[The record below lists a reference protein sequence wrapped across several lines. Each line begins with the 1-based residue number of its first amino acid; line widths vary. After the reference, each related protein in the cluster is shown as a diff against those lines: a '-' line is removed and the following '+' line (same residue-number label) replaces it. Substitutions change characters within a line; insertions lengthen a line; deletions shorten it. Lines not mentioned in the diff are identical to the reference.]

1 MTRYLAPMIALG
13 LSAGP
18 QAWASPIKT
27 LYDFPILI
35 GANGPLTAVGR
46 GQLWGT
52 ASEGDYGNGSIFV
65 FFEKD
70 HGIGNAHG
78 FYGPGDGAIPVP
90 GLIVG
95 ADGNVYGAT
104 QAGGQYGLGTLYSIG
119 VPYPVETVIYSFD
132 GTAGASPAS
141 GPVFGA
147 DGNLYG
153 TTPGGGASNDGVLYQ
168 VNPTTGVGTGVLTF
182 SGANGQTP
190 NMLTVAASGLL
201 LGTTQFGGSA
211 NAGVVYQF
219 DPSTSTQTI
228 LANLPGSG
236 VQNPV
241 SNVVQDT
248 TGLMYLC
255 VQTEVYSLNPSSGQL
270 APLFSIGGGATSR
283 CHGGL
288 TLDQNH
294 TIYGTY
300 DYKRDSGVFSY
311 NITTQIA
318 TQLAHFTGTKDGKT
332 PGPVTIA
339 PNGHLVGNTYTG
351 GADGYGTIF
360 QIK

>member
-1 MTRYLAPMIALG
+1 VVG
-13 LSAGP
+13 QQAG
-18 QAWASPIKT
+18 ASSVKT
-27 LYDFPILI
+27 LLNFPVLA
-35 GANGPLTAVGR
+35 GANGPLTVVEPGV
-46 GQLWGT
+46 LEGT
-52 ASEGDYGNGSIFV
+52 ATEGEFGTGYVFAYISKTHGATIPHAFNGQ
-65 FFEKD
+65 
-70 HGIGNAHG
+70 
-78 FYGPGDGAIPVP
+78 GDGAIPVP
-90 GLIVG
+90 GLIV
-95 ADGNVYGAT
+95 ANGNVYGAT
-104 QAGGQYGLGTLYSIG
+104 QAGGQNGLGILYSVNIDT
-119 VPYPVETVIYSFD
+119 PIETIIYSFD
-132 GTAGASPAS
+132 GSAGASPAS

-153 TTPGGGASNDGVLYQ
+153 TTPVGGTSNDGVLYK
-168 VNPTTGVGTGVLTF
+168 VNPTTGVGTPAVTF

-190 NMLTVAASGLL
+190 NMLSVAASGLM

-219 DPSTSTQTI
+219 DPSSGTQTI
-228 LANLPGSG
+228 LANLPGNG

-255 VQTEVYSLNPSSGQL
+255 VQTEVYSLNPGSGQL
-270 APLFSIGGGATSR
+270 TPLFPLGGGSTSR

-288 TLDQNH
+288 IIDQTH

-311 NITTQIA
+311 DITTGVA
-318 TQLAHFTGTKDGKT
+318 TQLAHFTGLKNGKT
-332 PGPVTIA
+332 PGPVSFDT
-339 PNGHLVGNTYTG
+339 NGHLYGNTYAG
-351 GADGYGTIF
+351 GAYGYGTIF